1 MKRRMGAVIAAALL
15 VATAGAAVGGIA
27 GARAETGELHL
38 GVQFGLIYLPITIAA
53 DKGLIVKH
61 AKDEGLDG
69 VKVAIDRFSGSTAVI
84 DAVMSGNIQLGA
96 YGLPGLLIAWDKTQG
111 HQDVRGLAAI
121 GRTAFVVVTN
131 KPAIKTL
138 KDFTDQDRI
147 ALPATN
153 SPQAIILK
161 MAAAQL
167 YGPDKYTHFDTMM
180 VALPHPDAANA
191 LLSGQNT
198 IDGYVSTP
206 PFQQFLLRDARIHAV
221 ARSRDFL
228 GGQEATGVILGGNKK
243 FVDDNPK
250 LAKAVY
256 LGLEDAM
263 KFIGQHPAE
272 AADLY
277 IETEKSKLSKDDV
290 KTMLTDGSTEFDV
303 RPHGLQK
310 FADFMLKIGMTKHAP
325 KDWKDTFF
333 PIAHQAGGD

>member
-1 MKRRMGAVIAAALL
+1 MGAVIAAAFLL
-15 VATAGAAVGGIA
+15 SAGGVPSE
-27 GARAETGELHL
+27 ARAETGELHL
-38 GVQFGLIYLPITIAA
+38 GIQFGLIYLPITIAA
-53 DKGLIVKH
+53 DQGFIVRH
-61 AKDEGLDG
+61 AKEQGLDG
-69 VKVAIDRFSGSTAVI
+69 TKVILDRFSGSTAVI

-121 GRTAFVVVTN
+121 GITAFVVVTN
-131 KPAIKTL
+131 KPGIKTL

-191 LLSGQNT
+191 LLSGQ
-198 IDGYVSTP
+198 ISGYVSTP

-221 ARSRDFL
+221 ARSRDFT
-228 GGQEATGVILGGNKK
+228 GGQDATGVILGGNKK

-256 LGLEDAM
+256 LGLADAM
-263 KFIGQHPAE
+263 KFIADNPAK

-277 IETEKSKLSKDDV
+277 IESEKSKLSKDDV
-290 KTMLTDGSTEFDV
+290 TTMLTDRSTIFDE
-303 RPHGLQK
+303 RPHGLKQ
-310 FADFMLKIGMTKHAP
+310 FADFMLKVGMLKQSP

>member
-1 MKRRMGAVIAAALL
+1 MRKLMGVILAAGLL
-15 VATAGAAVGGIA
+15 AAPA
-27 GARAETGELHL
+27 APRAETNELHL

-53 DKGLIVKH
+53 DQGFIVKR
-61 AKDEGLDG
+61 AKEQGLDG
-69 VKVAIDRFSGSTAVI
+69 VKVMLDRFSGSTAVI

-111 HQDVRGLAAI
+111 HQDVRGLAGI
-121 GRTAFVVVTN
+121 GITAFVVVTN

-138 KDFTDQDRI
+138 KDFTDQNRI

-191 LLSGQNT
+191 LLSGQ

-206 PFQQFLLRDARIHAV
+206 PFQQMVLRDTRIHAV
-221 ARSRDFL
+221 ARSRDFT
-228 GGQEATGVILGGNKK
+228 GGQDATGVILGGNKK
-243 FVDDNPK
+243 FADDNPK
-250 LAKAVY
+250 LAQAVY

-263 KFIGQHPAE
+263 AFIRAHTEE
-272 AADLY
+272 AADIY
-277 IETEKSKLSKDDV
+277 IASEKSKLPKDDV
-290 KTMLTDGSTEFDV
+290 KTMLTDGSTVFDV
-303 RPHGLQK
+303 RPHGLKQ
-310 FADFMLKIGMTKHAP
+310 FADFMLKVGMLKHAP
-325 KDWKDTFF
+325 KDWKDTFL
-333 PIAHQAGGD
+333 PMAYPKGGD